1 MSSNNNH
8 NDEQRKDL
16 FYIASISREIGSD
29 ESNQITSDAPQEAS
43 TKSLAAYMDIDEDS
57 SDDEDD
63 FIDNA
68 ANALNDSFLY
78 PDIADPDELKLS
90 DLVTKLSDAYHAYPA
105 KTRLSIP
112 VEVNGSG
119 SKITNVRFK
128 SDKVILQL
136 GE

>member
-1 MSSNNNH
+1 
-8 NDEQRKDL
+8 
-16 FYIASISREIGSD
+16 
-29 ESNQITSDAPQEAS
+29 
-43 TKSLAAYMDIDEDS
+43 MDIDEDS